1 MKYTVILAGKATVTA
16 TLDIEASSPAEA
28 EQKAMAL
35 ANNNT
40 DHQVFWDTD
49 DCWEAH
55 DIEVADVTE
64 TASANRDA
72 RVDLV
77 MAIRKHARS

>member
-1 MKYTVILAGKATVTA
+1 MGRKRRKQMKYTVVLTGKATVTA
-16 TLDIEASSPAEA
+16 TLDIEASSPEEA
-28 EQKAMAL
+28 EQQAMAL
-35 ANNNT
+35 A
-40 DHQVFWDTD
+40 D
-49 DCWEAH
+49 DCWEAD
-55 DIEVADVTE
+55 DIEVCDVTE